1 MGPKRIGGIVLI
13 VAGVVIAY
21 TGYELSNTLGG
32 QLESALKGSPT
43 DSVMLRYVLG
53 AVSAGV
59 GAFLAK

>member
-1 MGPKRIGGIVLI
+1 MGPKRIAGIALI
-13 VAGVVIAY
+13 VIGAVVAY
-21 TGYELSNTLGG
+21 SGYDLSNTVGS
-32 QLESALKGSPT
+32 QLESAIKGSPT